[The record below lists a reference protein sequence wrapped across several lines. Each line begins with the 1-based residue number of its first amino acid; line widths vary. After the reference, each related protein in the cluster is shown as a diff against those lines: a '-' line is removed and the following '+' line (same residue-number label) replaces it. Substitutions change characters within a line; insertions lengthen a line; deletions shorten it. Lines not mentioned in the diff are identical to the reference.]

1 MDDFAL
7 RAIERILDAII
18 GGVSIYLGYR
28 LFLSVP
34 RRGGR
39 GRAGRGSRAPA
50 SADGGESSA
59 EFKLPGDASIILTRV
74 GPGIFFALFGAAVVV
89 TSLSKGMSYHHGPAG
104 GGAGIAAPSAG
115 GGAANAVNGGETDWH
130 GYLPADKSGGGSTDW
145 SGAVGADKANASPR
159 LSRDRI
165 VAERRDLAPQIAA
178 LNRIVPALKADI
190 DPGRKADIELAIPAI
205 KRTLMHPAWDADWGD
220 EAAFD
225 EWASNGASGTAPRGC
240 EKAAQFFNQ

>member
-7 RAIERILDAII
+7 RAIERILDAVI
-18 GGVSIYLGYR
+18 GGISIYLGYR

-34 RRGGR
+34 RRGGDR
-39 GRAGRGSRAPA
+39 DRVGRGSRASA
-50 SADGGESSA
+50 SADEGASSA
-59 EFKLPGDASIILTRV
+59 EFKLPGDVSIILTRV

-89 TSLSKGMSYHHGPAG
+89 TSLSKGMSYHREPAT
-104 GGAGIAAPSAG
+104 G
-115 GGAANAVNGGETDWH
+115 GGAANPAGAGTTDWH
-130 GYLPADKSGGGSTDW
+130 GYLASDKSAGGATDW
-145 SGAVGADKANASPR
+145 SGAIGADKGYATRR

-165 VAERRDLAPQIAA
+165 VAQRRDLAPQIAA
-178 LNRIVPALKADI
+178 LNAIMPALKADI

-225 EWASNGASGTAPRGC
+225 EWTSNGANGAAPVGC
-240 EKAAQFFNQ
+240 DQAAKFFNQ